1 MKDIFIR
8 FYIAL
13 FILVFLILQLVSLF
27 YKIDAFSCL
36 LGAGLVSLCYL
47 FWLNLK

>member
-1 MKDIFIR
+1 MKAVVKNTIVVFIV
-8 FYIAL
+8 
-13 FILVFLILQLVSLF
+13 VFLILQLISLF

-47 FWLNLK
+47 LRLDLK